1 MFSSKPN
8 NEKILKVFSSI
19 RCLSKD
25 QLPRYMDGRLTDVE
39 KHLVEQHLADCD
51 LCFGAL
57 QALEQEGAPEQYQEL
72 TGKLQ
77 RYIHDSIQPV
87 SHVHKVA
94 QYTKKEKNKESML
107 VYFWLIAFIAIGVA
121 SVYVLR
127 GHLRNQPPA
136 PPRMLSTQPA
146 AKDTT
151 PAPPPAEE
159 VTEQPIVTGGHPN
172 TPATTK
178 NAGTTSAGKTG
189 GSNTTPATAAPQAP
203 ATVPTLPNAVTKAD
217 SIAKAKAAALKAQHR
232 KHVADSIRKT
242 ILIQR
247 QQQDS
252 LKKAK
257 ENVKD
262 TENKSQVPVPE
273 IKPELK
279 RDTKETEPKKDTERK
294 QEPINSDEYLY
305 KAAMVYQQQGNLG
318 EAIDRYR
325 RIAANST
332 GKYVEMASYQ
342 LAICYR
348 SKGQMAKARR
358 MFKEVIRMEG
368 SLKNTA
374 QQALDSM

>member
-19 RCLSKD
+19 RCLNKD

-77 RYIHDSIQPV
+77 RYIQDSIQPV

-136 PPRMLSTQPA
+136 PPHMLSTQPA

-151 PAPPPAEE
+151 PATPPTE

-172 TPATTK
+172 TPATT
-178 NAGTTSAGKTG
+178 GKTG
-189 GSNTTPATAAPQAP
+189 GGTSTTPATATPKAP
-203 ATVPTLPNAVTKAD
+203 AAIPTLPNVITKAD
-217 SIAKAKAAALKAQHR
+217 SVAKAKAAALKAQHK

-242 ILIQR
+242 ILIQK

-273 IKPELK
+273 IKPEPK

-305 KAAMVYQQQGNLG
+305 RAAMVYQQQGNLS

-368 SLKNTA
+368 SLKNNA